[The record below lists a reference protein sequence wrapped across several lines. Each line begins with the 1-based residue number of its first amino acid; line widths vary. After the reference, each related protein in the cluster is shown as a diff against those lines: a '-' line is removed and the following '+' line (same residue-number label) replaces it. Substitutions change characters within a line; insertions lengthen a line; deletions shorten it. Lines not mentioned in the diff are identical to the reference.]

1 MQGLQL
7 FFWRLRVLVRAV
19 ALTTYIA
26 WFHHRGRGVVRN
38 LTRHPRGSRSWSDK
52 TRGRYIWR
60 VARRFWAQPIIN
72 LARARIEVIGR
83 GYLDDTGICVV
94 AANHESAFDI
104 PLAVG
109 IIEGGRFIVKK
120 EIARLPVFGKAAL
133 HGGQIIVDRSNNAQ
147 AVVAIKAGLVVWPNA
162 RLVIF
167 VEGTRTRTGE
177 MGPFKK
183 GAFHIAL
190 DTKLPIVPMAISN
203 AFRVLPPNSIM
214 RVTPDVHVT
223 VEFGKPII
231 VHASDTVLSLMTE
244 TRAQIERMR
253 ARHAARASP

>member
-1 MQGLQL
+1 MKGFQL
-7 FFWRLRVLVRAV
+7 FFWRLSILVRAV
-19 ALTTYIA
+19 LLTTYIS
-26 WFHHRGRGVVRN
+26 WFHRRGCGAVRN
-38 LTRHPRGSRSWSDK
+38 LARYQSRASDK
-52 TRGRYIWR
+52 VRGRYIWR

-72 LARARIEVIGR
+72 LTRARVEVIGR
-83 GYLDDTGICVV
+83 EHLDDARAYIV

-109 IIEGGRFIVKK
+109 IVEGGRFIVKR
-120 EIARLPVFGKAAL
+120 EISRLPVFGKAAL
-133 HGGQIIVDRSNNAQ
+133 HGGQIIVDRANNAQ
-147 AVVAIKAGLVVWPNA
+147 AVAAIHAGIKVWPNA

-190 DTKLPIVPMAISN
+190 DTKLPIIPMAISG

-214 RVTPDVHVT
+214 RVTPGVHVT

-231 VHASDTVLSLMTE
+231 VHEWDTVLSLMTE
-244 TRAQIERMR
+244 TRAQIERML
-253 ARHAARASP
+253 ARHASRASPHG